1 MRLGLVTEAFVDR
14 PLPDLMDW
22 LREAAPGLT
31 DLEVGAGGYAPPG
44 HCDTTALLH
53 DRERRVAYLDD
64 ARSRG
69 FRIAALNVWGNPL
82 HPDRAVADAH
92 DRSLRDA
99 VRLAAMLRVDR
110 IVAMAGCPAGARG
123 DRTPDF
129 AAGGWLPYLEGV
141 AEAQWQD
148 RVAPYWQ
155 EVSEWARLEHPE
167 LLICLELHPG
177 TAVYNVETFERLAAL
192 GPNLAAN
199 LDPSHFFWMRMDGVA
214 VARHLG
220 DRVGHVHAKDL
231 SFIEENV
238 GLNGILDR
246 RWPGDPHAMPWNF
259 TTVGRGHDVTWWR
272 EFLDALRTAPVET
285 VAIEHEDPLVPAI
298 TGVPEAVDLLSP
310 LLDSA

>member
-14 PLPDLMDW
+14 PLPDLMEW
-22 LREAAPGLT
+22 LRGAAPGLT
-31 DLEVGAGGYAPPG
+31 DLEVGAGAYAPPG
-44 HCDTTALLH
+44 HCDTPVLLR

-82 HPDRAVADAH
+82 HPDRAVAEEH
-92 DRSLRDA
+92 DRALRDA
-99 VRLAAMLRVDR
+99 IRLGALMRVDR
-110 IVAMAGCPAGARG
+110 IVAMAGCPAGSRG

-141 AEAQWQD
+141 SDVQWETW
-148 RVAPYWQ
+148 VEPYWRD
-155 EVSEWARLEHPE
+155 VSEFARVEHPE

-199 LDPSHFFWMRMDGVA
+199 LDPSHFFWMRMDGHA
-214 VARHLG
+214 VARHLH

-259 TTVGRGHDVTWWR
+259 ATVGRGHDAEWWAELMR
-272 EFLDALRTAPVET
+272 ALRGSPVET

-298 TGVPEAVDLLSP
+298 SGVPEASELLSP